1 MTNFEITL
9 FSVAI
14 LMAVVWWLSKPYRC
28 KKCNTIMIDFYDEE
42 TGQTWKVC
50 PNCMHKEL
58 IGEEDGN

>member
-1 MTNFEITL
+1 
-9 FSVAI
+9 
-14 LMAVVWWLSKPYRC
+14 
-28 KKCNTIMIDFYDEE
+28 MIDFYDEE